1 MHRIIVIALL
11 LLCSELSSEY
21 FFMEESMIR
30 IGVIGIVVTGDRS
43 VAMEIQKIV
52 SGYADII
59 CGRMGIPHHEENIS
73 TISLIVKG
81 ENEKISALT
90 GKLGRLPGV
99 NVKSAL
105 NNIDL
110 Q

>member
-1 MHRIIVIALL
+1 MT
-11 LLCSELSSEY
+11 
-21 FFMEESMIR
+21 R
-30 IGVIGIVVTGDRS
+30 IGVIGIVVKGDRT
-43 VAMEIQKIV
+43 VALEIQKII
-52 SGYADII
+52 SNYADII

-81 ENEKISALT
+81 ENEEISALT

-105 NNIDL
+105 NNVEL
-110 Q
+110 

>member
-1 MHRIIVIALL
+1 MT
-11 LLCSELSSEY
+11 
-21 FFMEESMIR
+21 R
-30 IGVIGIVVTGDRS
+30 IGVIGIVVKGDRTI
-43 VAMEIQKIV
+43 ALEIQKII
-52 SGYADII
+52 SNYADII

-81 ENEKISALT
+81 ENEEISALT

-105 NNIDL
+105 NNVEL
-110 Q
+110 

>member
-1 MHRIIVIALL
+1 MT
-11 LLCSELSSEY
+11 
-21 FFMEESMIR
+21 R
-30 IGVIGIVVTGDRS
+30 IGVIGIVVKGDRTI
-43 VAMEIQKIV
+43 ALEIQKIV
-52 SGYADII
+52 SAYADII

-81 ENEKISALT
+81 ENETISALT

-105 NNIDL
+105 NSVEL
-110 Q
+110 